1 MKKNL
6 ILLVLSS
13 YFLLP
18 SAFAQTNI
26 SISGSAANGAGKR
39 IELYRYSDMLTLSE
53 VLVDSTT
60 IGQNGSFRLAA
71 YANYPCMMI
80 LQVENYSQSFF
91 VEPGRDY
98 EVYIPQFD
106 WSIDER
112 INIHLDPQVLPV
124 EFIGMPDDDLNAL
137 ISRYEAVSAAY
148 VDDHRIELDPRFR
161 PQKRYFDSLVM
172 QVNKMAPDGKNEYF
186 NRYKRYQLAQF
197 QYGMKFE
204 TRARMYAKLI
214 KDQPILYYDDNYM
227 SFFFT
232 LFAHSLS
239 DGNRKIPVYQMAHW
253 VNEGRLDRM
262 MDSLGVDSLLRNEQV
277 RELVTLQALDE
288 AYNNRRW
295 YDPARVAEMVKQ
307 LADRTKFL
315 EHKTL
320 AQHIL
325 ASFSMQQMGD
335 EVPSFCLPDIN
346 RQMVCLDSL
355 KGTSEGTPGNWVYL
369 SFVRVGD
376 PTCLAEMETLCHFK
390 DSLYAKYP
398 NLKFVTVSCDRE
410 FQKMYHFLRNSR
422 KGSRYTWTFLHFN
435 GDYRL
440 LERFGVVSY
449 PHFILIN
456 PEGQLHYSV
465 TPAPASGV
473 LLRGPW
479 EVKKEET
486 SREDKASF
494 LR

>member
-1 MKKNL
+1 MKKAL
-6 ILLVLSS
+6 LLLVLTS

-26 SISGSAANGAGKR
+26 TISGSAANGAGKKV
-39 IELYRYSDMLTLSE
+39 ELYRYSDMLTLSE

-60 IGQNGSFRLAA
+60 IGQNGSLHLAA
-71 YANYPCMMI
+71 YANYPCMMT

-106 WSIDER
+106 WNIDER
-112 INIHLDPQVLPV
+112 INVHLDPQVLPV

-137 ISRYEAVSAAY
+137 ITRYEAVSAAY

-239 DGNRKIPVYQMAHW
+239 DGNRKIPVWQMAQW
-253 VNEGRLDRM
+253 VNNLQLDKLV
-262 MDSLGVDSLLRNEQV
+262 DSLGVDPLLNNEQV
-277 RELVTLQALDE
+277 RELVLLQALSE
-288 AYNNRRW
+288 AYNNRR
-295 YDPARVAEMVKQ
+295 YYEPAQVAEMIRRV
-307 LADRTKFL
+307 ADRTKFP
-315 EHKTL
+315 EHK
-320 AQHIL
+320 AL
-325 ASFSMQQMGD
+325 ASNIIASFAMQQMGD
-335 EVPSFCLPDIN
+335 EVPSFCLPDADH
-346 RQMVCLDSL
+346 RQVCIDSL
-355 KGTSEGTPGNWVYL
+355 IGNWIYL
-369 SFVRVGD
+369 SFVRVND
-376 PTCLAEMETLCHFK
+376 PNCIAELETLAHFQ
-390 DSLYAKYP
+390 DSLYALYP

-410 FQKMYHFLRNSR
+410 FSRFHRFLRHSR
-422 KGSRYTWTFLHFN
+422 RGSNYHWTFLHFDGN
-435 GDYRL
+435 YRL
-440 LERFGVVSY
+440 LDHYGVASY

-456 PEGQLHYSV
+456 PEGKLHYSV
-465 TPAPASGV
+465 TPAPASGI

-479 EVKKEET
+479 QPQEQDT
-486 SREDKASF
+486 RRDDKASF